1 MKLFV
6 DSSVFLKLILDEPGA
21 DKAQE
26 ILEIIE
32 ENKALG
38 YITPLILEEV
48 SFKLVFAK
56 ASEVLNTRN
65 IWRIRDAL
73 KLDEKVRMKCIKVI
87 ETFYKYIEYLLTRG
101 LRVEY
106 VTYNDWINSIKIMRD
121 YGLLPVDAIHVAV
134 ALRVKVNAMASF
146 NEDFRVV
153 KEIKVVP

>member
-1 MKLFV
+1 MKLFI

-38 YITPLILEEV
+38 YITSLILEEV

-65 IWRIRDAL
+65 I
-73 KLDEKVRMKCIKVI
+73 
-87 ETFYKYIEYLLTRG
+87 
-101 LRVEY
+101 
-106 VTYNDWINSIKIMRD
+106 
-121 YGLLPVDAIHVAV
+121 
-134 ALRVKVNAMASF
+134 
-146 NEDFRVV
+146 
-153 KEIKVVP
+153 

>member
-1 MKLFV
+1 MKLFI

-101 LRVEY
+101 LRIEY
-106 VTYNDWINSIKIMRD
+106 VTYNDWINSIKIMRN
-121 YGLLPVDAIHVAV
+121 YGLLPADAVHVAV

-146 NEDFRVV
+146 NEDFKVV